1 LANHARFKAL
11 LFLSA
16 GSVIHAR
23 GDDQDIRRMGGL
35 VRILPR
41 TYAMMFIGSVALMGV
56 PFRTGFYSKDVI
68 LEVAYG
74 SYTWYGHVAHWLGTG
89 AAFCTGFYSMRLL
102 YYTFLA
108 EAAGHRKVYEG
119 AHDAPLRMA
128 IPLRVLSVGSI
139 GIGWLTKDR
148 MIGLG
153 TPFWGQALYTHV
165 DGRSR
170 IDAELIPNPIKLI
183 PVFFSRGGGARARW
197 RYGSYDKAHQ
207 VYLMKVN
214 VRKSRY
220 VYLSKKWF
228 FDKVYT
234 EWVVVPARH
243 HAYHTT
249 YKGIDRG
256 IIEIRGPAGITQAVY
271 RRAKRLG
278 EMQSGEVYHYTL
290 VMVVGR
296 VRLLRRTRL
305 QTYAS
310 RFAGRNPEK
319 RLRICGRY
327 ARFNRFARV

>member
-1 LANHARFKAL
+1 
-11 LFLSA
+11 
-16 GSVIHAR
+16 
-23 GDDQDIRRMGGL
+23 
-35 VRILPR
+35 
-41 TYAMMFIGSVALMGV
+41 
-56 PFRTGFYSKDVI
+56 
-68 LEVAYG
+68 
-74 SYTWYGHVAHWLGTG
+74 
-89 AAFCTGFYSMRLL
+89 
-102 YYTFLA
+102 
-108 EAAGHRKVYEG
+108 
-119 AHDAPLRMA
+119 
-128 IPLRVLSVGSI
+128 
-139 GIGWLTKDR
+139 
-148 MIGLG
+148 
-153 TPFWGQALYTHV
+153 
-165 DGRSR
+165 
-170 IDAELIPNPIKLI
+170 
-183 PVFFSRGGGARARW
+183 
-197 RYGSYDKAHQ
+197 
-207 VYLMKVN
+207 MKVN

-319 RLRICGRY
+319 KIENLWKICKI
-327 ARFNRFARV
+327 